1 MRARIKASRSFFSLL
16 SFSGK
21 IVQLCY
27 PGEMLVGPFRP
38 VRIILSLRFR
48 EQKRQNLAHMKTTT
62 LPSKHSMNQSP
73 VRLAFLFI
81 SLALACFV
89 LAPQARATCQKGC
102 LTGSNTVL
110 GEDAL
115 FSLATGGNTAAIG
128 FKALFNDTDD
138 TDNKASGTEALFS
151 NTTGNY
157 NPATGDFP
165 LYNNLSGS
173 YTQRPVRSRC
183 ITTHAAATTRP
194 TGIERFR
201 TQPATSTLHWASKLA

>member
-1 MRARIKASRSFFSLL
+1 
-16 SFSGK
+16 
-21 IVQLCY
+21 
-27 PGEMLVGPFRP
+27 MLVGPFRP

-102 LTGSNTVL
+102 LTDRNTVL

-115 FSLATGGNTAAIG
+115 FSLATGVNNTAIGSNALFNLATGGNTTAIG

-165 LYNNLSGS
+165 LYNNLTGS